1 MVCSELCKHGLGFVL
16 VSVLVLIALA
26 WPQAL
31 LLGPLS
37 ALESSRS
44 ICRVSNRVSVFIV
57 SKYDKH
63 IRANIGLHTYIY
75 TYRQILIQLQLH
87 LHLFVGTARI
97 CMAHT
102 NSHQYIYFSTSRGSP
117 NGIGFI
123 RGPLKCPQWE
133 EVPQCGSE
141 ICNPFREMVLSSR
154 VYLHMP

>member
-37 ALESSRS
+37 ALESSQS

-63 IRANIGLHTYIY
+63 IRANVVLYIY
-75 TYRQILIQLQLH
+75 IQTDRQLQIQLH

-133 EVPQCGSE
+133 RVPQFGSE
-141 ICNPFREMVLSSR
+141 ICNPFRVK
-154 VYLHMP
+154 V

>member
-44 ICRVSNRVSVFIV
+44 ICRVSNRVSVFVV

-63 IRANIGLHTYIY
+63 IRANIGLYTYIHTDRY
-75 TYRQILIQLQLH
+75 RYSYSYSYSCICICLWAQPAYAWHIRIHINTYISQQ
-87 LHLFVGTARI
+87 VE
-97 CMAHT
+97 
-102 NSHQYIYFSTSRGSP
+102 
-117 NGIGFI
+117 
-123 RGPLKCPQWE
+123 GPLM
-133 EVPQCGSE
+133 GL
-141 ICNPFREMVLSSR
+141 VLSEG
-154 VYLHMP
+154 H